1 MSDPYAMSDDAFTNL
16 RRMLIENYTAT
27 ARELPE
33 IKLTQEQCDK
43 VRQAVPYW
51 ADLGLGAITH
61 MHGIPVVIVDSEEE
75 SSLFEMT
82 WSSLVRRLEGKR
94 R

>member
-1 MSDPYAMSDDAFTNL
+1 MSDPYAMDDDAFANL
-16 RRMLIENYTAT
+16 RRLLDENYAAT

-33 IKLTQEQCDK
+33 IKLTQEQHDK
-43 VRQAVPYW
+43 VRQTVPYW
-51 ADLGLGAITH
+51 TDMGLGPITH

-82 WSSLVRRLEGKR
+82 WGSLVRRLEGKQR
-94 R
+94 